1 VNLWRSDRAGLKA
14 RRGAIHWVRQ
24 ATRVAAASL
33 AGVPTIQIGKETKAQ
48 TFTLAADN
56 IAVRSP
62 GS

>member
-1 VNLWRSDRAGLKA
+1 
-14 RRGAIHWVRQ
+14 VRQ

-56 IAVRSP
+56 IAVRIP

>member
-1 VNLWRSDRAGLKA
+1 MSLGRSNRPGLKA